1 MYGESGLEGGS
12 RVHGFC
18 LCEVGDGY
26 WYVGALSPFC
36 GMHIEHPTLCSPH
49 SLDQLLDAGL
59 YTGEVTEL
67 AGAPGSGKTQV
78 SGAGGDL
85 AWGRG
90 HRRLSL
96 CHEWAADDWSILLQV
111 CLSIAASV
119 SLGLRQHVVFLDS
132 TGGFTASRLYQML
145 QSHVEDKEEQV
156 SSVFFLLVWAS
167 AHHYPHGLC
176 WAHSY

>member
-1 MYGESGLEGGS
+1 M
-12 RVHGFC
+12 
-18 LCEVGDGY
+18 
-26 WYVGALSPFC
+26 GALSPFH
-36 GMHIEHPTLCSPH
+36 GMHIEYPALCSPH

-90 HRRLSL
+90 HRGLLL
-96 CHEWAADDWSILLQV
+96 CGGWAADALSMLLQV
-111 CLSIAASV
+111 CLSIVASV
-119 SLGLRQHVVFLDS
+119 SLGLRQHVFFLDS

-145 QSHVEDKEEQV
+145 QARVEDKEEQV

-167 AHHYPHGLC
+167 AHLCPHGLC
-176 WAHSY
+176 WVHSY